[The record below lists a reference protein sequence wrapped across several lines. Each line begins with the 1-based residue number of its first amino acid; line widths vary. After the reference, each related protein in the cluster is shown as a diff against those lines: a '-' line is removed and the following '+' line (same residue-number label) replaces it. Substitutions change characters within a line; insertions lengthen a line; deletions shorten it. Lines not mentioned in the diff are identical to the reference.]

1 MKQFFGDFF
10 VVPIFDVTFWAG
22 GGRMFSFAPR
32 AVLPQTP
39 DYPVASEDIVRSL
52 KDARKQDKTASEV
65 PQWLEA
71 QPARDEMGIL
81 STFLNARFFM
91 E

>member
-1 MKQFFGDFF
+1 MLPSGL
-10 VVPIFDVTFWAG
+10 VTG
-22 GGRMFSFAPR
+22 GMFSFAPR

-71 QPARDEMGIL
+71 QPARDGNLIPPPKCQVFHGVAGL
-81 STFLNARFFM
+81 KRGDDW
-91 E
+91 

>member
-1 MKQFFGDFF
+1 
-10 VVPIFDVTFWAG
+10 
-22 GGRMFSFAPR
+22 MFSFAPR

-71 QPARDEMGIL
+71 QPGMGWK
-81 STFLNARFFM
+81 SYPPFLNARFFLK
-91 E
+91 